1 MLKKKVQV
9 KSKKGPVEPL
19 SRVRTDPERTEPE
32 TKSRMPLIPLAPSM
46 PSIPSSRVYT
56 LGGSSTKYLGL
67 PNNMVKLNITLNDVN
82 RLETTL
88 NHRGL
93 LHGIETPVPVPVPV
107 PWNDNFASVIDAESK
122 SETKSNPFVTLIK
135 KPEIIDCPSTP
146 SVTPSS
152 RKDLIINSGVK
163 RSSKPIMQIYTH
175 GWPAHSSYAC
185 WYCCHTFNTTPVGI
199 PQLLVN
205 MVFHCYGNF
214 CSYNCAKRYLRP
226 DNEDD
231 IAMMQ
236 TSNDNIIQDDLGE
249 RLQLLELMCHI
260 ETGSPLD
267 ESIKMAPRRLS
278 LSMFGGTKSIE
289 EFRKSFLTND
299 SYHVFRFPLV
309 PISYQL
315 EECTDKTERKRKTRV
330 SLDTIK
336 IERAFSELAEK
347 VKQSKTGLQKRLTTS

>member
-1 MLKKKVQV
+1 MLKKKVLV
-9 KSKKGPVEPL
+9 KSKKAGPEEPLPKRERDKPVERDKPA
-19 SRVRTDPERTEPE
+19 E
-32 TKSRMPLIPLAPSM
+32 KSKARMPVVPAAPLQMATTTAM
-46 PSIPSSRVYT
+46 PAVPSSRVYT

-67 PNNMVKLNITLNDVN
+67 PNNMVKLNITLNDIS
-82 RLETTL
+82 RLESTL

-93 LHGIETPVPVPVPV
+93 LHGIETPLVPV
-107 PWNDNFASVIDAESK
+107 PWNDNFAPVVDTEHKTDI
-122 SETKSNPFVTLIK
+122 KSNPFVTLIK
-135 KPEIIDCPSTP
+135 KPEIITETS
-146 SVTPSS
+146 SSSIASSS

-163 RSSKPIMQIYTH
+163 RSSKPIMQIYSH
-175 GWPAHSSYAC
+175 GWPAHSTYAC

-205 MVFHCYGNF
+205 MEFHCYGNF

-226 DNEDD
+226 DAEDD
-231 IAMMQ
+231 MAMMQ

-249 RLQLLELMCHI
+249 RMQLLELMCHI
-260 ETGSPLD
+260 ETGSPLN

-278 LSMFGGTKSIE
+278 LTMFGGNKTIE
-289 EFRKSFLTND
+289 EFRNSFQTNE

-315 EECTDKTERKRKTRV
+315 EECSDKTERKRKTRV

-347 VKQSKTGLQKRLTTS
+347 VKQS